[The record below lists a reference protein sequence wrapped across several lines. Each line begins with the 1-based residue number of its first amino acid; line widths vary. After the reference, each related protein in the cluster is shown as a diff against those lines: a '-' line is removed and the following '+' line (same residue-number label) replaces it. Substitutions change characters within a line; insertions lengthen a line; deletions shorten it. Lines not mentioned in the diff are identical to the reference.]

1 VPADVDHRRPV
12 KPGVPPAARAALVFG
27 FLYLFLVGI
36 ACIEAGIAAA
46 GAGFQAGLLES
57 VSHPISGLCAGLLVT
72 VLVQSSSVS
81 TSTIVG
87 MVGAGT
93 LPVALAVPMVMGA
106 NIGTTITNTLA
117 SLGSLRRASEFR
129 RAFAAATVHDF
140 FNLFAVVLLLPLELA
155 TGVLSESAEWLSG
168 HLREANLATTASRPN
183 LLRTAVRL
191 PVRRLEDV
199 LQDSTVASLVF
210 LVVGLA
216 LIFVALTFITRNMRH
231 LVAGGVERVMNRLIG
246 ARGGLLGIAVGIG
259 VTVAVQSSSITTSI
273 LVPLVASGIL
283 SVRNSYPVTLG
294 ANVGTTVTA
303 LIASLAVVRPEGL
316 TIALVH
322 LLFNVVAI
330 ALIYPIPQV
339 RLVPVYLAEGLAD
352 LAIRRRVVVVAYVV
366 GLFLVLP
373 LLGVVL
379 IR

>member
-1 VPADVDHRRPV
+1 M
-12 KPGVPPAARAALVFG
+12 LG

-117 SLGSLRRASEFR
+117 SLGSLRRTSEFR

-155 TGVLSESAEWLSG
+155 TGVLSGSAEWLSG
-168 HLREANLATTASRPN
+168 HLRDANFSTTASRSN
-183 LLRTAVRL
+183 LLRTAVRF
-191 PVRRLEDV
+191 PVRTIEHA
-199 LQDSTVASLVF
+199 LQDSTVTSLVF
-210 LVVGLA
+210 MVIGLA
-216 LIFVALTFITRNMRH
+216 LIFVALTFITRNMKH

-246 ARGGLLGIAVGIG
+246 ARGGLLGIVVGIG

-283 SVRNSYPVTLG
+283 TVRNSYPVTLG

-322 LLFNVVAI
+322 LLFNTVAI

-339 RLVPVYLAEGLAD
+339 RFVPVRLAEGLAD
-352 LAIRRRVVVVAYVV
+352 IALRRRVIVLAYVA
-366 GLFLVLP
+366 GLFVVLP

>member
-1 VPADVDHRRPV
+1 M
-12 KPGVPPAARAALVFG
+12 LVLG

-36 ACIEAGIAAA
+36 ACLEAGIAAA
-46 GAGFQAGLLES
+46 GEGFQQGLLQS
-57 VSHPISGLCAGLLVT
+57 VSHPISGLCAGLLAT

-93 LPVALAVPMVMGA
+93 LPVSLAVPMVMGA
-106 NIGTTITNTLA
+106 NVGTTITNTLA
-117 SLGSLRRASEFR
+117 SLGSLRRTSEFQ

-140 FNLFAVVLLLPLELA
+140 FNLSAVALLLPIELA
-155 TGVLSESAEWLSG
+155 TGLLSGSAGWLSDQ
-168 HLREANLATTASRPN
+168 LRGAEFTTGPASPS
-183 LLRTAVRL
+183 LLRQAVRW
-191 PVRRLEDV
+191 PVRGLDALFEGEALTSV
-199 LQDSTVASLVF
+199 LF

-216 LIFVALTFITRNMRH
+216 LVFLALTFITRNMRQ

-246 ARGGLLGIAVGIG
+246 EGGGLLGIAVGIG

-283 SVRNSYPVTLG
+283 TVRSAYPVTLG
-294 ANVGTTVTA
+294 ANVGTTITA
-303 LIASLAVVRPEGL
+303 LIASLAVARPEGL

-322 LLFNVVAI
+322 LLFNAY
-330 ALIYPIPQV
+330 ALALLYPLPRIRLIPV
-339 RLVPVYLAEGLAD
+339 RLAEGMARLA
-352 LAIRRRVVVVAYVV
+352 ARQRGVVVAYVIGV
-366 GLFLVLP
+366 FLVLP

>member
-1 VPADVDHRRPV
+1 MPVEAQRRVPSSSR
-12 KPGVPPAARAALVFG
+12 VPPLLRAVLVLG

-36 ACIEAGIAAA
+36 ACLEAGIAAA
-46 GAGFQAGLLES
+46 GEGFQRGLLQS
-57 VSHPISGLCAGLLVT
+57 VSHPISGLCAGLLAT

-93 LPVALAVPMVMGA
+93 LPVSLAVPMVMGA

-117 SLGSLRRASEFR
+117 SLGSLRRTSEFQ

-140 FNLFAVVLLLPLELA
+140 FNLCAVALLLPIELA
-155 TGVLSESAEWLSG
+155 TGLLSGSADWLSDRLHG
-168 HLREANLATTASRPN
+168 AEITTGPASPS
-183 LLRTAVRL
+183 LLRQAVRW
-191 PVRRLEDV
+191 PVRGLDALFEGEA
-199 LQDSTVASLVF
+199 LTSVF
-210 LVVGLA
+210 FLIVGLG
-216 LIFVALTFITRNMRH
+216 LIFLALTFITRNMRQ

-246 ARGGLLGIAVGIG
+246 EGGGLLGIAVGIG

-283 SVRNSYPVTLG
+283 TVRSAYPVTLG
-294 ANVGTTVTA
+294 ANVGTTITA
-303 LIASLAVVRPEGL
+303 LIASLAVARPEGL

-322 LLFNVVAI
+322 LLFNAYAL
-330 ALIYPIPQV
+330 ALIYPLPRIRLIPV
-339 RLVPVYLAEGLAD
+339 RLAEGMARLA
-352 LAIRRRVVVVAYVV
+352 ARRRSVVVAYVIGV
-366 GLFLVLP
+366 FLVAP